1 MNVKLCKLSV
11 ENRKV
16 IEANINAFIDCMKVS
31 SPIEF
36 KEEEV
41 REELLLLHKG
51 MLTSMK
57 DMKKRRTTFDMDGEL
72 FSFLQT
78 HIWRLSAL
86 FDRELVVRQR
96 YYTMTE
102 SYIIMGF
109 VDDTAEYRISGD
121 YYV

>member
-1 MNVKLCKLSV
+1 MNVKLCKLSL
-11 ENRKV
+11 ENKKV
-16 IEANINAFIDCMKVS
+16 VEANIDAFIECMKVS

-36 KEEEV
+36 DEDRT
-41 REELLLLHKG
+41 REELLLLHRG
-51 MLTSMK
+51 MITAMK
-57 DMKKRRTTFDMDGEL
+57 DMKKRRTTYDMDGEL

-78 HIWRLSAL
+78 HIWRLSAI
-86 FDRELVVRQR
+86 FDRELVVRKR

-109 VDDTAEYRISGD
+109 VDDSSEYRISGD